1 MRVNII
7 GHARII
13 YVGKYQSCMAENG
26 RLIPHASYMKYGT
39 RAELMYVKVDRGHA
53 LAAAHWRYA
62 APGPTVT
69 DQAIQ
74 RR

>member
-1 MRVNII
+1 
-7 GHARII
+7 
-13 YVGKYQSCMAENG
+13 
-26 RLIPHASYMKYGT
+26 MKYGT

-62 APGPTVT
+62 AALETAAPGPTVT

-74 RR
+74 LR